1 MQEAITTPRGEI
13 AATISRD
20 SIRILRDYT
29 GRGPTRAR
37 TVIND
42 ELVAITMVDTLTKG
56 EARLVEIGKAEHVLQ
71 TRREYQRA
79 MERDLVALVEREM
92 DRKVIAFLSDNHI
105 DPDIAVESF
114 VLERKEELSSDGV
127 AHG

>member
-1 MQEAITTPRGEI
+1 MQDAITTPRGEI
-13 AATISRD
+13 AATISRE

-56 EARLVEIGKAEHVLQ
+56 EARLVELGRSEHVLT
-71 TRREYQRA
+71 TRYEYQRA
-79 MERDLVALVEREM
+79 MENDLIALVEGEM
-92 DRKVIAFLSDNHI
+92 GRKVIAFLSANHI

-114 VLERKEELSSDGV
+114 VLEPKHELGGDGV